1 MNAKYFDMILHSQ
14 YSGVQLNKVK
24 KIGVGGFY
32 IEEATFPYWFLKNVP
47 NLNSILV
54 HWSSFREIFQGEQLT
69 STEKETQVLPR
80 IRELKIWYMDK
91 LQFICK
97 EGFQMDPVLQ
107 FLESIFVGNC
117 SSLMKLVPSSV
128 AFDYLTDL
136 EVINCN
142 GMMNL
147 ITYSTAKS
155 LVKLTTMKIKMCNWL
170 EDVVNGKEDEMN
182 KIEFYSLQHL
192 ELVSLPR
199 LCLFCSCS
207 CPMMFPLL
215 EVVVVKECPRMEHFS
230 LGVTSTIF
238 LQHIQ
243 IEEENDEENHWAG
256 DLNGTIK
263 KMFDDKVCFCSRWF
277 LVKAYAN

>member
-1 MNAKYFDMILHSQ
+1 
-14 YSGVQLNKVK
+14 
-24 KIGVGGFY
+24 VGEFY
-32 IEEATFPYWFLKNVP
+32 IEEATFPHWFLKNVP
-47 NLNSILV
+47 NLESMIV
-54 HWSSFREIFQGEQLT
+54 QWSSFREIFHGEQPI
-69 STEKETQVLPR
+69 SPEKETQIIPRLKVL
-80 IRELKIWYMDK
+80 ELWHMDN
-91 LQFICK
+91 LQCICK
-97 EGFQMDPVLQ
+97 DGFQMDPILH
-107 FLESIFVGNC
+107 FLENIYVRHC

-128 AFDYLTDL
+128 TFNYLTYL
-136 EVINCN
+136 EVTNCN
-142 GMMNL
+142 GLINL